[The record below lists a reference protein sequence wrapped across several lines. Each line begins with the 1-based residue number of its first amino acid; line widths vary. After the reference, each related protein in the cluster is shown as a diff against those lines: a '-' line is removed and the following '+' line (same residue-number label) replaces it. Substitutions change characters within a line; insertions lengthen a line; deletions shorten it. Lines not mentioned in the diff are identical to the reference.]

1 VKGTGSVRYP
11 VITNGKLS
19 EIILTDVHHVPAMD
33 YNLLL
38 IATLERKGCSAA
50 IANGRFNIIDDLDNE
65 KVLSGTR
72 VSTSYLLDLKYSK
85 ILYALK
91 AVAILSKETGADTD
105 NSSDYFSE
113 DIVYSNDETAINSPV
128 TTSVLNDE
136 AIPKA
141 GLGLS

>member
-1 VKGTGSVRYP
+1 VKGTRLVRYP
-11 VITNGKLS
+11 VIINGKLS
-19 EIILTDVHHVPAMD
+19 EIILTDVHYIPAID

-50 IANGRFNIIDDLDNE
+50 IVNGRFDIIDNLDDE
-65 KVLSGTR
+65 KILSETR
-72 VSTSYLLDLKYSK
+72 VGTSYLLDLKYSK
-85 ILYALK
+85 ILHALK

-113 DIVYSNDETAINSPV
+113 DIVYSNNKTAINSPV
-128 TTSVLNDE
+128 TTPVLDDK
-136 AIPKA
+136 AISKV

>member
-1 VKGTGSVRYP
+1 VRYP
-11 VITNGKLS
+11 AIVEGKLS
-19 EIILTDVHHVPAMD
+19 EIILTDIHHVPAMD

-50 IANGRFNIIDDLDNE
+50 IVNSRFNIIDDLDDE
-65 KVLSGTR
+65 KILSGTR
-72 VSTSYLLDLKYSK
+72 VGTSYLLDLKYSK
-85 ILYALK
+85 ILHALK

-105 NSSDYFSE
+105 DSSDYFSE
-113 DIVYSNDETAINSPV
+113 DIVYSNNETAINSPI
-128 TTSVLNDE
+128 TTSVLDDE